1 MKDQVKIAVRP
12 LVEYVFRSGD
22 LDSGFRTGTALTE
35 GTKAH
40 QQVQRSY
47 GEADQKEV
55 FLAAEIPY
63 GDLLFIIEGR
73 CDGLLV
79 LEDGSVMI
87 DEIKSSSGDIPAA
100 MEETY
105 PVHWAQVKCYAYMY
119 AREHGIERMKIQLT
133 YVQVM
138 TGEQRRFQQE
148 VGLAELEAFVNE
160 VVAQY
165 APYAQMLRDHRV
177 ARDKSIGELDFPF
190 ASFRDGQRKLA
201 GAVYKVIGEGVHL
214 FAKAP
219 TGIGKTIS
227 TIFPAVKAMGEGRL
241 EQFFYLTAKTI
252 TRTAAEDTFSLLRA
266 KGLHLHVVTITAKE
280 KICFQ
285 DQVSC
290 RKEDCPFAD
299 GYYDRINGAVLDILA
314 KETLIGRGQIEEY
327 ARKHQV
333 CPFEFSLDLAY
344 AADVVICDYNYIF
357 DPRVSLKRLLA
368 ESKSG
373 TVLLIDEAHN
383 LVDRAR
389 EMYSASLNKGD
400 FLALQR
406 EYKGLNAEVHQAAKA
421 VNGFFIQLRK
431 DVVSLG
437 RKEQVSQQ
445 VPSELI
451 ELVEQFVL
459 TAEQELSLRQGS
471 AATGSRGQ
479 ETPAQF
485 NARLEQSVLAAE
497 QGQAQLLLQTYFA
510 AQSFVRVSKLYD
522 ERFVTYAEVS
532 SREVTIKLFC
542 LDPSHLLRE
551 MGKGFR
557 AHIYFSATLTPM
569 SYYRDMLGAMEQDY
583 TLSLPS
589 PFHREQLE
597 VQIEPLS
604 TRYHDREGTKLKV
617 AELLGRMMARRQG
630 NYLFFFP
637 SYAYMNLVHEAF
649 IAAEVADQVG
659 TRVLLQRGGMT
670 ETEREDFLAAFD
682 ADNEGTL
689 AGFAV
694 MGGIFSEGIDLV
706 GDRLTGVAII
716 GVGLPQLGLERNIIR
731 DYFISQGKN
740 GFDYAYVYPGMNKV
754 LQAGGRLIRTET
766 DQGRLL
772 LIDDRYLQPHYAGLL
787 PDEWS

>member
-12 LVEYVFRSGD
+12 LVEYAFRSGD
-22 LDSGFRTGTALTE
+22 LDSGTRTGTALTE

-40 QQVQRSY
+40 QQVQKSY

-55 FLAAEIPY
+55 YLAAEIPF
-63 GDLLFIIEGR
+63 GDLLFVIEGR

-79 LEDGSVMI
+79 MEDGSVMI
-87 DEIKSSSGDIPAA
+87 DEIKSSSGDIPQVV
-100 MEETY
+100 EESY
-105 PVHWAQVKCYAYMY
+105 PVHWAQAKCYAYMY
-119 AREHGIERMKIQLT
+119 AREHEVKRMKVQLT
-133 YVQVM
+133 YVQVI
-138 TGEQRRFQQE
+138 TGEQQRFQQE
-148 VGLAELEAFVNE
+148 ADLAELEAFVNE
-160 VVAQY
+160 IVEQY
-165 APYAQMLRDHRV
+165 APYAQMIRDHQM
-177 ARDKSIGELDFPF
+177 ARDKSISELDFPF
-190 ASFRDGQRKLA
+190 ASYRDGQRKLA
-201 GAVYKVIGEGVHL
+201 GAVYKVISEGVHL

-227 TIFPAVKAMGEGRL
+227 TTFPAVKAMGEGRL
-241 EQFFYLTAKTI
+241 ERIFYLTAKTI
-252 TRTAAEDTFSLLRA
+252 TRTAAEDTFSLLQV

-280 KICFQ
+280 KICPQ

-314 KETLIGRGQIEEY
+314 NETLIGRKKIVEY
-327 ARKHQV
+327 AYKHRV

-357 DPRVSLKRLLA
+357 DPRVSLKRMFA
-368 ESKSG
+368 ESKSR
-373 TVLLIDEAHN
+373 TALLIDEAHN

-400 FLALQR
+400 FLSLQR

-431 DVVSLG
+431 DAMD
-437 RKEQVSQQ
+437 RKELVSRQAPAQ
-445 VPSELI
+445 
-451 ELVEQFVL
+451 LVETVEHFIL
-459 TAEQELSLRQGS
+459 AAEQELSLRQDG
-471 AATGSRGQ
+471 
-479 ETPAQF
+479 
-485 NARLEQSVLAAE
+485 V
-497 QGQAQLLLQTYFA
+497 QGQLLLQTYFA
-510 AQSFVRVSKLYD
+510 AQSFVRISKLYD
-522 ERFVTYAEVS
+522 ERFVTYAEIS
-532 SREVTIKLFC
+532 SREVSIKLFC

-551 MGKGFR
+551 MGKGYCS
-557 AHIYFSATLTPM
+557 HIYFSATLTPM
-569 SYYRDMLGAMEQDY
+569 SYYRDMLGAREQDY

-597 VQIEPLS
+597 VQIKPLS
-604 TRYHDREGTKLKV
+604 TRYHDREGTKLQV
-617 AELLGRMMARRQG
+617 AELLRQMMEGHRG

-637 SYAYMNLVHEAF
+637 SYAYMNLVYEAF
-649 IAAEVADQVG
+649 TEVFANQAEL
-659 TRVLLQRGGMT
+659 RILLQRGDMT
-670 ETEREDFLAAFD
+670 EEEREGFLAAFE
-682 ADNEGTL
+682 ADHEGTL

-716 GVGLPQLGLERNIIR
+716 GVGLPQIGLERNIIR
-731 DYFISQGKN
+731 DYFHAGGKN

-766 DQGRLL
+766 DHGRLL

-787 PDEWS
+787 PEEWR

>member
-12 LVEYVFRSGD
+12 LVEYAFRSGD

-40 QQVQRSY
+40 QQVQKSY

-55 FLAAEIPY
+55 YLAAEIPF
-63 GDLLFIIEGR
+63 GDLLFVIEGR

-79 LEDGSVMI
+79 MEDGSVMI
-87 DEIKSSSGDIPAA
+87 DEIKSSSGDIPQVV
-100 MEETY
+100 EESY
-105 PVHWAQVKCYAYMY
+105 PVHWAQAKCYAYMY
-119 AREHGIERMKIQLT
+119 AREHEVKRMKVQLT
-133 YVQVM
+133 YVQVI
-138 TGEQRRFQQE
+138 TGEQQRFQQE
-148 VGLAELEAFVNE
+148 ADLAELEAFVNE
-160 VVAQY
+160 IVEQY
-165 APYAQMLRDHRV
+165 APYAQMLRDHQM
-177 ARDKSIGELDFPF
+177 ARDKSISELDFPF
-190 ASFRDGQRKLA
+190 ASYRDGQRKLA
-201 GAVYKVIGEGVHL
+201 GAVYKVISEGVHL

-227 TIFPAVKAMGEGRL
+227 TTFPAVKAMGEGRL
-241 EQFFYLTAKTI
+241 ERIFYLTAKTI
-252 TRTAAEDTFSLLRA
+252 TRTAAEDTFSLLQV

-280 KICFQ
+280 KICPQ

-314 KETLIGRGQIEEY
+314 NETLIGRKKIVEY
-327 ARKHQV
+327 AYKHRV

-357 DPRVSLKRLLA
+357 DPRVSLKRIFA
-368 ESKSG
+368 ESKSR
-373 TVLLIDEAHN
+373 TALLIDEAHN

-400 FLALQR
+400 FLSLQR

-431 DVVSLG
+431 DAMD
-437 RKEQVSQQ
+437 RKELVSRQAPAQ
-445 VPSELI
+445 
-451 ELVEQFVL
+451 LVESVEHFIL
-459 TAEQELSLRQGS
+459 AAEQELSLRQDG
-471 AATGSRGQ
+471 
-479 ETPAQF
+479 
-485 NARLEQSVLAAE
+485 V
-497 QGQAQLLLQTYFA
+497 QGQLLLQTYFA
-510 AQSFVRVSKLYD
+510 AQSFVRISKLYD
-522 ERFVTYAEVS
+522 ERFVTYAEIS
-532 SREVTIKLFC
+532 SREVSIKLFC

-551 MGKGFR
+551 MGKGYCS
-557 AHIYFSATLTPM
+557 HIYFSATLTPM
-569 SYYRDMLGAMEQDY
+569 SYYRDMLGAREQDY

-597 VQIEPLS
+597 VQIKPLS
-604 TRYHDREGTKLKV
+604 TRYHDREGTKLQV
-617 AELLGRMMARRQG
+617 AELLRQMMEGHRG

-637 SYAYMNLVHEAF
+637 SYAYMNLVYEAF
-649 IAAEVADQVG
+649 TEVFANQAEL
-659 TRVLLQRGGMT
+659 RILLQRGDMT
-670 ETEREDFLAAFD
+670 EEEREGFLAAFE
-682 ADNEGTL
+682 ADHEGTL

-716 GVGLPQLGLERNIIR
+716 GVGLPQIGLERNIIR
-731 DYFISQGKN
+731 DYFHAGGKN

-766 DQGRLL
+766 DHGRLL

-787 PDEWS
+787 PEEWR

>member
-1 MKDQVKIAVRP
+1 MKDQVNIAVRP

-55 FLAAEIPY
+55 YLAADVPY
-63 GDLLFIIEGR
+63 GDLLFVIEGR
-73 CDGLLV
+73 CDGLLAQ
-79 LEDGSVMI
+79 EDGSMMI
-87 DEIKSSSGDIPAA
+87 DEIKSSSGNIPVA
-100 MEETY
+100 MDDTY
-105 PVHWAQVKCYAYMY
+105 PVHWAQAKCYAYMY
-119 AREHGIERMKIQLT
+119 AREHGARRMKIQLT
-133 YVQVM
+133 YVQVI

-148 VGLAELEAFVNE
+148 ADFAELEIFVNE
-160 VVAQY
+160 VVEQY
-165 APYAQMLRDHRV
+165 APYAQMLRDHRM
-177 ARDKSIGELDFPF
+177 ARDGSISDLKFPF
-190 ASFRDGQRKLA
+190 ASYRDGQRKLA
-201 GAVYKVIGEGVHL
+201 GAVYKVIAEGVHL

-227 TIFPAVKAMGEGRL
+227 TIFPAVKAMGEGQL
-241 EQFFYLTAKTI
+241 EHIFYLTAKTI
-252 TRTAAEDTFSLLRA
+252 TRTAAEEAFSLLQS
-266 KGLHLHVVTITAKE
+266 KGLHMHVVTITAKE

-314 KETLIGRGQIEEY
+314 SGTLIGRRQIEEY

-333 CPFEFSLDLAY
+333 CPFEFSLELAY

-357 DPRVSLKRLLA
+357 DPRVSLKRMFA
-368 ESKSG
+368 ESKSR
-373 TVLLIDEAHN
+373 TALLIDEAHN

-400 FLALQR
+400 FLSLQR
-406 EYKGLNAEVHQAAKA
+406 EYKGLSTEVHQAAKA

-431 DVVSLG
+431 DAADSG

-445 VPSELI
+445 VPAQLI
-451 ELVEQFVL
+451 EQVEYFVL
-459 TAEQELSLRQGS
+459 AAEQELSSRQD
-471 AATGSRGQ
+471 T
-479 ETPAQF
+479 AQ
-485 NARLEQSVLAAE
+485 A
-497 QGQAQLLLQTYFA
+497 QAQLLLQTYFA
-510 AQSFVRVSKLYD
+510 AQSFIRISRLYD
-522 ERFVTYAEVS
+522 ERYVTYAEIS
-532 SREVTIKLFC
+532 SREVSVKLFC
-542 LDPSHLLRE
+542 LDPSHLLQE
-551 MGKGFR
+551 TGKGFR
-557 AHIYFSATLTPM
+557 SHIYFSATLTPM
-569 SYYRDMLGAMEQDY
+569 SYYRDMLGAGEQDY

-617 AELLGRMMARRQG
+617 AELLGRMIADRPG

-649 IAAEVADQVG
+649 IADFAEETGVQV
-659 TRVLLQRGGMT
+659 LQQQGNMT
-670 ETEREDFLAAFD
+670 EEERESFLSAFD
-682 ADNEGTL
+682 AGNEGTL

-706 GDRLTGVAII
+706 GDRLNGVAVI
-716 GVGLPQLGLERNIIR
+716 GVGLPQIGLERNIIR
-731 DYFISQGKN
+731 DYFNVQGKN

-772 LIDDRYLQPHYAGLL
+772 LIDDRYLHSHYAGLL
-787 PDEWS
+787 PEEWK

>member
-12 LVEYVFRSGD
+12 LVEYAFRSGD

-40 QQVQRSY
+40 QQVQKSY

-55 FLAAEIPY
+55 YLAAEIPF
-63 GDLLFIIEGR
+63 GDLLFVIEGR
-73 CDGLLV
+73 CDGLLAM
-79 LEDGSVMI
+79 EDGSVMI
-87 DEIKSSSGDIPAA
+87 DEIKSSSGDIPQVV
-100 MEETY
+100 EESY
-105 PVHWAQVKCYAYMY
+105 PVHWAQAKCYAYMY
-119 AREHGIERMKIQLT
+119 AREHEVKRMKVQLT
-133 YVQVM
+133 YVQVI
-138 TGEQRRFQQE
+138 TGEQQRFQQE
-148 VGLAELEAFVNE
+148 ADLAELEAFVNE
-160 VVAQY
+160 IVEQY
-165 APYAQMLRDHRV
+165 APYAQMLRDHQM
-177 ARDKSIGELDFPF
+177 ARDKSISELDFPF
-190 ASFRDGQRKLA
+190 ASYRDGQRKLA
-201 GAVYKVIGEGVHL
+201 GAVYKVISEGVHL

-227 TIFPAVKAMGEGRL
+227 TTFPAVKAMGEGRL
-241 EQFFYLTAKTI
+241 ERIFYLTAKTI
-252 TRTAAEDTFSLLRA
+252 TRTAAEDTFSLLQV

-280 KICFQ
+280 KICPQ

-314 KETLIGRGQIEEY
+314 NETLIGRKKIVEY
-327 ARKHQV
+327 AYKHRV

-357 DPRVSLKRLLA
+357 DPRVSLKRMFA
-368 ESKSG
+368 ESKSR
-373 TVLLIDEAHN
+373 TALLIDEAHN

-400 FLALQR
+400 FLSLQR

-431 DVVSLG
+431 DAMD
-437 RKEQVSQQ
+437 RKELVSRQAPAQ
-445 VPSELI
+445 
-451 ELVEQFVL
+451 LVETVEHFIL
-459 TAEQELSLRQGS
+459 AAEQELSLRQDG
-471 AATGSRGQ
+471 
-479 ETPAQF
+479 
-485 NARLEQSVLAAE
+485 V
-497 QGQAQLLLQTYFA
+497 QGQLLLQTYFA
-510 AQSFVRVSKLYD
+510 AQSFVRISKLYD
-522 ERFVTYAEVS
+522 ERFVTYAEIS
-532 SREVTIKLFC
+532 SREVSIKLFC

-551 MGKGFR
+551 MGKGYCS
-557 AHIYFSATLTPM
+557 HIYFSATLTPM
-569 SYYRDMLGAMEQDY
+569 SYYRDMLGAREQDY

-597 VQIEPLS
+597 VQIKPLS
-604 TRYHDREGTKLKV
+604 TRYHDREGTKLQV
-617 AELLGRMMARRQG
+617 AELLRQMMEGHRG

-637 SYAYMNLVHEAF
+637 SYAYMNLVYEAF
-649 IAAEVADQVG
+649 TEVFANQAEL
-659 TRVLLQRGGMT
+659 RILLQRGDMT
-670 ETEREDFLAAFD
+670 EEEREGFLAAFE
-682 ADNEGTL
+682 ADHEGTL

-716 GVGLPQLGLERNIIR
+716 GVGLPQIGLERNIIR
-731 DYFISQGKN
+731 DYFHAGGKN

-766 DQGRLL
+766 DHGRLL

-787 PDEWS
+787 PEEWR

>member
-12 LVEYVFRSGD
+12 LVEYAFRSGD

-40 QQVQRSY
+40 QQVQKSY

-55 FLAAEIPY
+55 YLAAEIPF
-63 GDLLFIIEGR
+63 GDLLFVIEGR

-79 LEDGSVMI
+79 MEDGSVMI
-87 DEIKSSSGDIPAA
+87 DEIKSSSGDIPQVV
-100 MEETY
+100 EESY
-105 PVHWAQVKCYAYMY
+105 PVHWAQAKCYAYMY
-119 AREHGIERMKIQLT
+119 AREHEVKRMKVQLT
-133 YVQVM
+133 YVQVI
-138 TGEQRRFQQE
+138 TGEQQRFQQE
-148 VGLAELEAFVNE
+148 ADLAELEAFVNE
-160 VVAQY
+160 IVEQY
-165 APYAQMLRDHRV
+165 APYAQMIRDHQM
-177 ARDKSIGELDFPF
+177 ARDKSISELDFPF
-190 ASFRDGQRKLA
+190 ASYRDGQRKLA
-201 GAVYKVIGEGVHL
+201 GAVYKVISEGVHL

-227 TIFPAVKAMGEGRL
+227 TTFPAVKAMGEGRL
-241 EQFFYLTAKTI
+241 ERIFYLTAKTI
-252 TRTAAEDTFSLLRA
+252 TRTAAEDTFSLLQV

-280 KICFQ
+280 KICPQ

-314 KETLIGRGQIEEY
+314 NETLIGRKKIVEY
-327 ARKHQV
+327 AYKHRV

-357 DPRVSLKRLLA
+357 DPRVSLKRMFA
-368 ESKSG
+368 ESKSR
-373 TVLLIDEAHN
+373 TALLIDEAHN

-400 FLALQR
+400 FLSLQR

-431 DVVSLG
+431 DAMD
-437 RKEQVSQQ
+437 RKELVSRQAPAQ
-445 VPSELI
+445 
-451 ELVEQFVL
+451 LVESVEHFIL
-459 TAEQELSLRQGS
+459 AAEQELSLRQDG
-471 AATGSRGQ
+471 
-479 ETPAQF
+479 
-485 NARLEQSVLAAE
+485 E
-497 QGQAQLLLQTYFA
+497 QGQLLLQTYFA
-510 AQSFVRVSKLYD
+510 AQSFVRISKLYD
-522 ERFVTYAEVS
+522 ERFVTYAEIS
-532 SREVTIKLFC
+532 SREVSIKLFC

-551 MGKGFR
+551 MGKGYCS
-557 AHIYFSATLTPM
+557 HIYFSATLTPM
-569 SYYRDMLGAMEQDY
+569 SYYRDMLGAREQDY

-597 VQIEPLS
+597 VQIKPLS
-604 TRYHDREGTKLKV
+604 TRYHDREGTKLQV
-617 AELLGRMMARRQG
+617 AGLLRQMMEGHRG

-637 SYAYMNLVHEAF
+637 SYAYMNLVYEAF
-649 IAAEVADQVG
+649 TEVFANQAEL
-659 TRVLLQRGGMT
+659 RILLQRGDMT
-670 ETEREDFLAAFD
+670 EEEREGFLAAFE
-682 ADNEGTL
+682 ADHEGTL

-716 GVGLPQLGLERNIIR
+716 GVGLPQVGLERNIIR
-731 DYFISQGKN
+731 DYFHAGGKN

-766 DQGRLL
+766 DHGRLL

-787 PDEWS
+787 PEEWR

>member
-12 LVEYVFRSGD
+12 LVEYAFRSGD

-40 QQVQRSY
+40 QQVQKSY

-55 FLAAEIPY
+55 YRAAEIPF
-63 GDLLFIIEGR
+63 GDLLFVIEGR

-79 LEDGSVMI
+79 MEDGSVMI
-87 DEIKSSSGDIPAA
+87 DEIKSSSGDIPQVV
-100 MEETY
+100 EESY
-105 PVHWAQVKCYAYMY
+105 PVHWAQAKCYAYMY
-119 AREHGIERMKIQLT
+119 AREHEVKRMKVQLT
-133 YVQVM
+133 YVQVI
-138 TGEQRRFQQE
+138 TGEQQRFQQE
-148 VGLAELEAFVNE
+148 ADLAELEAFVNE
-160 VVAQY
+160 IVEQY
-165 APYAQMLRDHRV
+165 APYAQMIRDHQM
-177 ARDKSIGELDFPF
+177 ARDKSISELDFPF
-190 ASFRDGQRKLA
+190 ASYRDGQRKLA
-201 GAVYKVIGEGVHL
+201 GAVYKVISEGVHL

-227 TIFPAVKAMGEGRL
+227 TTFPAVKAMGEGRL
-241 EQFFYLTAKTI
+241 ERIFYLTAKTI
-252 TRTAAEDTFSLLRA
+252 TRTAAEDTFSLLQV

-280 KICFQ
+280 KICPQ

-314 KETLIGRGQIEEY
+314 NETLIGRKKIVEY
-327 ARKHQV
+327 AYKHRV

-357 DPRVSLKRLLA
+357 DPRVSLKRMFA
-368 ESKSG
+368 ESKSR
-373 TVLLIDEAHN
+373 TALLIDEAHN

-400 FLALQR
+400 FLSLQR

-431 DVVSLG
+431 DAMD
-437 RKEQVSQQ
+437 RKELVSRQAPAQ
-445 VPSELI
+445 
-451 ELVEQFVL
+451 LVETVEHFIL
-459 TAEQELSLRQGS
+459 AAEQELSLRQDG
-471 AATGSRGQ
+471 
-479 ETPAQF
+479 
-485 NARLEQSVLAAE
+485 V
-497 QGQAQLLLQTYFA
+497 QGQLLLQTYFA
-510 AQSFVRVSKLYD
+510 AQSFVRISKLYD
-522 ERFVTYAEVS
+522 ERFVTYAEIS
-532 SREVTIKLFC
+532 SREVSIKLFC

-551 MGKGFR
+551 MGKGYCS
-557 AHIYFSATLTPM
+557 HIYFSATLTPM
-569 SYYRDMLGAMEQDY
+569 SYYRDMLGAREQDY

-597 VQIEPLS
+597 VQIKPLS
-604 TRYHDREGTKLKV
+604 TRYHDREGTKLQV
-617 AELLGRMMARRQG
+617 AELLRQMMEGHRG

-637 SYAYMNLVHEAF
+637 SYAYMNLVYEAF
-649 IAAEVADQVG
+649 TEVFANQAEL
-659 TRVLLQRGGMT
+659 RILLQRGDMT
-670 ETEREDFLAAFD
+670 EEEREGFLAAFE
-682 ADNEGTL
+682 ADHEGTL

-716 GVGLPQLGLERNIIR
+716 GVGLPQIGLERNIIR
-731 DYFISQGKN
+731 DYFHAGGKN

-766 DQGRLL
+766 DHGRLL

-787 PDEWS
+787 PEEWR